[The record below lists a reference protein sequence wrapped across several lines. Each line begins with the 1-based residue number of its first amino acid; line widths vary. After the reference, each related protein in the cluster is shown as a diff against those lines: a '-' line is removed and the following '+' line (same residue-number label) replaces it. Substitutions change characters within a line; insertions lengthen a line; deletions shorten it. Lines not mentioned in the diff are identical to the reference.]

1 MEQVLGTRR
10 GHKRGRGQVVHGTN
24 YSSYVLSERSSSS
37 VGNTSQA
44 KSSGGEHLYTQAEV
58 DELVASK
65 SSRLE
70 TKLDVLLRGL
80 KSKYNIDIDF
90 EEEEEDG
97 DGDEDE
103 D

>member
-1 MEQVLGTRR
+1 MLGTRR
-10 GHKRGRGQVVHGTN
+10 RHKRGRGKVVRRDN
-24 YSSYVLSERSSSS
+24 SLSILLSERSSLS

-44 KSSGGEHLYTQAEV
+44 QSSGGERLYTQAEV
-58 DELVASK
+58 DALVASK

-80 KSKYNIDIDF
+80 KSKYNIEIYF
-90 EEEEEDG
+90 EEEEEEDR